1 MKVAIEPY
9 ISGNYIKFSSN
20 TGYENPDFDAFIPA
34 FSHYTWIRSKGTRV
48 VLDAQGVFKDGKYY
62 LTDPACQSLD
72 QKFGNSDLGAMGLCK
87 FLLCHKH
94 NDICRNWTWIPN
106 GFDGMLRAF
115 KATSIKRTSF
125 SFENRKNII
134 TYLPIYLKLLNLIR
148 FN

>member
-1 MKVAIEPY
+1 M
-9 ISGNYIKFSSN
+9 
-20 TGYENPDFDAFIPA
+20 
-34 FSHYTWIRSKGTRV
+34 
-48 VLDAQGVFKDGKYY
+48 
-62 LTDPACQSLD
+62 TDPACQSLD
-72 QKFGNSDLGAMGLCK
+72 QKFGNSDLGAGSRK

-134 TYLPIYLKLLNLIR
+134 TYLPIY
-148 FN
+148 